1 MTRDERALLAHLR
14 KSWSKGG
21 ENSAEEWRRLLELEE
36 ADELGPD
43 DKIKLTNWR
52 GGMSEGKRARAE
64 WNHEWNRMYALLR
77 DYKEENGDCLVPYCS
92 GKTSKLARWV
102 VYQRTQHKLKGE
114 GKRSYLTDEMQAKLD
129 DIGFTW
135 KIILSWNDRFQQ
147 LKNVGSCSG
156 AAIRQADSSL
166 YCWCSSQLKSRQRWR
181 KREREYQR
189 ELSRWKKSR
198 RRGDRPTRRDQTK
211 YEKWIK
217 REELLDQLD
226 FWNQFRST

>member
-1 MTRDERALLAHLR
+1 MGGLP
-14 KSWSKGG
+14 KGVSRS
-21 ENSAEEWRRLLELEE
+21 EVMSCLS
-36 ADELGPD
+36 DELGPD

-52 GGMSEGKRARAE
+52 GGVSEGQRAE

-135 KIILSWNDRFQQ
+135 KINLSWDDRYLQVQ
-147 LKNVGSCSG
+147 NIGSCKGPVIS
-156 AAIRQADSSL
+156 AIDTSL
-166 YCWCSSQLKSRQRWR
+166 YCLCAYQVHSRQR
-181 KREREYQR
+181 
-189 ELSRWKKSR
+189 
-198 RRGDRPTRRDQTK
+198 
-211 YEKWIK
+211 
-217 REELLDQLD
+217 
-226 FWNQFRST
+226 